1 MTYQSKPPLPT
12 EFALAIECCRRSVT
26 DPAKVHQLAAR
37 TDWHRFLALCERH
50 RIQGLAWRAVR
61 LLDLAPPAEVA
72 DALAAQAGRIAHQ
85 GLLAASLSDQFLHA
99 FGKAD
104 IPILF
109 LKGLT
114 VSRLAYDD
122 PFVKMSNDLD
132 FLVPLAAVERAG
144 ALLEEAGFA
153 RTLPRRGRLAAWH
166 AGHKESVWVRDGCPP
181 VELHT
186 RLSDNQRLI
195 PALGNE
201 SPVQQVAITPDITLP
216 TLARDELMAYLCVH
230 GASSAWF
237 RLKWIADFAGLLAP
251 YDRPGIDRLIRFGD
265 RAGAGRA
272 VPAALLLCH
281 RLFGTILASATVG
294 ELSTLANR
302 LLARIAHRELHDPAE
317 PTQQPLGTMAI
328 HLSQLLLLPGA
339 SFKGA
344 EAARQVGSALSRG

>member
-237 RLKWIADFAGLLAP
+237 RLKWIADFAALLTNYDSAGLV
-251 YDRPGIDRLIRFGD
+251 RLLG
-265 RAGAGRA
+265 RAEQLGAGRA
-272 VPAALLLCH
+272 FPVALLLSH
-281 RLFGTILASATVG
+281 RLFGIALGPAT
-294 ELSTLANR
+294 ELELGTFTNR
-302 LLARIAHRELHDPAE
+302 LLAQLAVRELLDDTE
-317 PTQQPLGTMAI
+317 PTQQPLGTVPI
-328 HLSQLLLLPGA
+328 RFFQFLLLPEL
-339 SFKGA
+339 SFKGS
-344 EAARQVGSALSRG
+344 ELVRQIKSSLSRS